1 MKLTYYLF
9 LFFFYLLRGRC
20 GGGAAPSATN
30 KFGRAEGTRPNLFSP
45 KPPKNPFWDTCLLF
59 TWALS
64 AILSC
69 MTGKYILFA
78 TFFSPDFFS
87 CDHQGKSYGH
97 SKIALAAIFFK
108 SILETC
114 LFSSLGIFS
123 NTKLHDWKILFI
135 GWFLK
140 IRLLPVRSSGEKLWP
155 FKICTSSK
163 HRKIPF
169 WTHIF
174 FLPWA
179 LLAILSCITG
189 KYYLLADFVNPN
201 FFPCNHQGKSYC
213 HSKFALVVLKM
224 GP

>member
-140 IRLLPVRSSGEKLWP
+140 S
-155 FKICTSSK
+155 
-163 HRKIPF
+163 
-169 WTHIF
+169 
-174 FLPWA
+174 
-179 LLAILSCITG
+179 
-189 KYYLLADFVNPN
+189 D
-201 FFPCNHQGKSYC
+201 FFPCDHQGKSYG
-213 HSKFALVVLKM
+213 HSKFALAPNTGKYHF
-224 GP
+224 GHTSFFSPGHS